1 MAVKISKANPILHL
15 FSGEDGEMIKQLDH
29 PKINR
34 NFNFIGFAVMFI
46 CILCFVSAVIFSF
59 NILSGIGK
67 IGSVPIGIFWG
78 FAVTTIYLLLLY
90 TISPPLLVDKKMF
103 NKKNKG
109 VEKSK
114 KKFLFESENLKN
126 FSDWLTLSMS
136 LRIIFIGLFAIITV
150 QPFNVMLFTS
160 LIQNDLDLYKS
171 HYKSEIILE
180 TDQSKIEQEI
190 NLLEDYLRTVHINAL
205 PKEDYTEISKNI
217 NPIIEKVQYDKS
229 FLEKSKNLKG
239 IIIDK
244 KVKRSK
250 KDDFIVELN
259 SEIQNEIASD
269 EEFLSK
275 SAEIEIYSKYEF
287 NVFKKN
293 FNKIIE
299 DKVTNNKYV
308 YNLIDNNSFYLRRII
323 VINTLV
329 PAAFFLNVFSL
340 ILFLFPIY
348 LKFQIRKI
356 KPKTNAQSFYYFKK
370 EKELNFVN
378 LNYQTFKT
386 NFERKFAQR
395 QHRSFVRIKENL
407 ELSMVKLRAYKPEVA
422 HKIEKELIAK
432 FFPYVDIS
440 EHEIYRKYGFS
451 SGELSELKKINRIV
465 FYEKYLDPPFN
476 LKPVKNTIVEFSGQK
491 LINDVWR
498 DE

>member
-1 MAVKISKANPILHL
+1 MARKVSKANPLLHL
-15 FSGEDGEMIKQLDH
+15 FSGEDREMIKQLNH

-34 NFNFIGFAVMFI
+34 NFNFIGCAVMCI
-46 CILCFVSAVIFSF
+46 CILCFVSAVIFSL
-59 NILSGIGK
+59 NILTGISK
-67 IGSVPIGIFWG
+67 VGSLPIGFFWG

-103 NKKNKG
+103 NRKNKDLD
-109 VEKSK
+109 KSK
-114 KKFLFESENLKN
+114 KKLLFESENLKN
-126 FSDWLTLSMS
+126 FGEWLTLSMS

-150 QPFNVMLFTS
+150 QPFNVMFFTS

-190 NLLEDYLRTVHINAL
+190 NLLEDYLRTVHINVL
-205 PKEDYTEISKNI
+205 PKEDYAAISENI
-217 NPIIEKVQYDKS
+217 NPIIEKVRYDKS
-229 FLEKSKNLKG
+229 FLEKSKNLKR
-239 IIIDK
+239 IITDK

-269 EEFLSK
+269 EDFLST
-275 SAEIEIYSKYEF
+275 SVALETYSNYEF
-287 NVFKKN
+287 DVFKKK
-293 FNKIIE
+293 FDKIIE
-299 DKVTNNKYV
+299 DKVTNNRYV

-340 ILFLFPIY
+340 MLFLLPIY

-370 EKELNFVN
+370 EKELNIVN
-378 LNYQTFKT
+378 QNYKIFKL
-386 NFERKFAQR
+386 NFEKKFAER
-395 QHRSFVRIKENL
+395 QHRSFLRIKGNL
-407 ELSMVKLRAYKPEVA
+407 ELSMLKLRAYQPEVA

-440 EHEIYRKYGFS
+440 ENEIYRKYGFS
-451 SGELSELKKINRIV
+451 PGELSELKKRNRII

-476 LKPVKNTIVEFSGQK
+476 LKPVKNSVTEFSSQK